1 MIDTLINF
9 VTALTWVYTLLILL
23 WVVMSWLQLPYNRW
37 IYGLRG
43 FLSDTV
49 EPYIRVFRS
58 ILPAV
63 GPFDF
68 SPIVAIV
75 VLQAAQLVAVAIL
88 EGFR

>member
-49 EPYIRVFRS
+49 EPYIRVF
-58 ILPAV
+58 
-63 GPFDF
+63 
-68 SPIVAIV
+68 
-75 VLQAAQLVAVAIL
+75 LQAAQLVAVAIL